1 MENGSRIQAIRLR
14 KLFQRLDKDGNGR
27 ISRDE
32 LKVVFERLS
41 GGSADWSEEDFD
53 ATMAAA
59 DLDSDGTLD
68 LDEFCNWVFATK
80 DASGQNVMTQMSRK
94 RVEEKAKK
102 RHRVRHEKEEKSAA
116 VPDTSKY
123 VFTDIPFSGAYSYS
137 GDVEP
142 EFEEVAGAIDEG
154 IDRMKGD
161 PNTYAGGFY
170 QTNMVEWPVDQQHY
184 KLVKRSPAKFS
195 VQEDPEGAFLYVQVT
210 YEALPREVEVVPD
223 DYTDSM
229 SFAEGALA
237 EPLMPGRGQG
247 VADVPGLTILGDTD
261 PGDVRQGQVGDCWLL
276 SALSALAEFDGAIAK
291 LFKNTPSVESLPG
304 NDFNHYTVT
313 LNDITTWTPV
323 DVVVDERLCAK
334 DNNSLLGCASS
345 KTGELWACYLEK
357 AIAAHCGGWNEI
369 HGGTCTHAW
378 MLLTGCQEQY
388 TIRDQGEGFVCWGGR
403 HPATGELSVENSPHK
418 SSQVLYNQP
427 WPEVGGGGGN
437 SLKLT
442 SDELFERMCQWDD
455 ANYLLCA
462 GSHGHD
468 DTQSTDGI
476 VDGHAYSIL
485 DCINNVA
492 GTDFDLI
499 KLRNPWGK
507 ELFTSGMWADGGSG
521 WEEHPEIK
529 EACNHIIANDGVF
542 YLEKAEFF
550 QYFNTVFLCAHDM
563 ACFLEA

>member
-1 MENGSRIQAIRLR
+1 MDNASRNQARMLR
-14 KLFQRLDKDGNGR
+14 KLFKRLDSDGSGR

-32 LKVVFERLS
+32 LKAVLQKLSS
-41 GGSADWSEEDFD
+41 GGADCSVEDFD
-53 ATMAAA
+53 ETIAAA

-68 LDEFCNWVFATK
+68 LDEFCNWVFAVK
-80 DASGQNVMTQMSRK
+80 LFKQIARK
-94 RVEEKAKK
+94 RCEEKCMK
-102 RHRVRHEKEEKSAA
+102 RHRKRHEKKEESAP
-116 VPDTSKY
+116 VSDTSKY
-123 VFTDIPFSGAYSYS
+123 VFTEVPFSGSYSYS
-137 GDVEP
+137 GNVEP
-142 EFEEVAGAIDEG
+142 EFEDVAGAIDEG

-161 PNTYAGGFY
+161 PDTYAGAFY
-170 QTNMVEWPVDQQHY
+170 QKNMVEWPTDQQHF
-184 KLVKRSPAKFS
+184 KLVKRSPANFH
-195 VQEDPEGAFLYVQVT
+195 VQEDPEAAFLFVQVT
-210 YEALPREVEVVPD
+210 YQALPREVEVVPD

-229 SFAEGALA
+229 SFADAALE

-276 SALSALAEFDGAIAK
+276 SALSALAEFDGAIAM
-291 LFKNTPSVESLPG
+291 LFKTPSLESLPG
-304 NDFNHYTVT
+304 NDFNHYTIT
-313 LNDITTWTPV
+313 LYDLTTWTPV

-334 DNNSLLGCASS
+334 DKSLLGCASS

-388 TIRDQGEGFVCWGGR
+388 TIRDQGDGFGCWGGR
-403 HPATGELSVENSPHK
+403 HPVTGEFPFDNSPHK
-418 SSQVLYNQP
+418 TSQYIYQQP
-427 WPEVGGGGGN
+427 WPEVGGGGES

-442 SDELFERMCQWDD
+442 GDELFERMCQWED

-462 GSHGHD
+462 GSQGHD

-476 VDGHAYSIL
+476 ADGHAYTIL
-485 DCINNVA
+485 DCLNNVA
-492 GTDFDLI
+492 DSGFDLI

-507 ELFTSGMWADGGSG
+507 ESFTSGLWADDGSG

-529 EACNHIIANDGVF
+529 EACNHIVANDGVF

-550 QYFNTVFLCAHDM
+550 QYFNQVFLCAHDM
-563 ACFLEA
+563 AQFLEERSE